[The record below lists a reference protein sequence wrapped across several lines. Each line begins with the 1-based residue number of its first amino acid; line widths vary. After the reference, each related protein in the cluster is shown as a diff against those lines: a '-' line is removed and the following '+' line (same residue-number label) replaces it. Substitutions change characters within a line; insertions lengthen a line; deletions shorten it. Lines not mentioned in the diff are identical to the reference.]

1 MRSMQRFWGTYRN
14 QTARVGRGISGE
26 VVFKFFSLSLA
37 RNDLNLKDAA
47 ELNFSLLILT
57 SKNEL
62 ILRVRSP
69 ADTNFVG
76 KRSARQLQSCS
87 CGLNVPC
94 ARAVFYLEFIS
105 IILILFSVSNH
116 PIGASRVAIH
126 SLAYV
131 IVKTADQKRNWFNFS
146 SIFLLVSC

>member
-1 MRSMQRFWGTYRN
+1 MQRFWGVYRN

-26 VVFKFFSLSLA
+26 VVFKFLSLSLA

-47 ELNFSLLILT
+47 EPNFSLLIST

-62 ILRVRSP
+62 ILRVRSI

-87 CGLNVPC
+87 CGLKVPC

-105 IILILFSVSNH
+105 IILNLFFSLKQTNWGFARCNPFIGLGDSSNSG
-116 PIGASRVAIH
+116 PKAQ
-126 SLAYV
+126 L
-131 IVKTADQKRNWFNFS
+131 VKFF
-146 SIFLLVSC
+146 

>member
-14 QTARVGRGISGE
+14 QTARVGQGISGE

-47 ELNFSLLILT
+47 ELNFSLLIST

-62 ILRVRSP
+62 ILRVRST

-87 CGLNVPC
+87 CGLKVPC

-105 IILILFSVSNH
+105 FILNLFFSLKPPNWGFARGNPFFGLCDSSNSG
-116 PIGASRVAIH
+116 PKA
-126 SLAYV
+126 
-131 IVKTADQKRNWFNFS
+131 Q
-146 SIFLLVSC
+146 LV

>member
-1 MRSMQRFWGTYRN
+1 MQRFWGTYRN
-14 QTARVGRGISGE
+14 ETARVRRGISGE
-26 VVFKFFSLSLA
+26 VVFKFLSLPLA

-47 ELNFSLLILT
+47 TLYFSLLIST

-62 ILRVRSP
+62 IFRVRSP

-87 CGLNVPC
+87 CGLKVPC

-105 IILILFSVSNH
+105 FILNLFFSLKPPNWGFARGNPFFGLCDSSNSG
-116 PIGASRVAIH
+116 PKA
-126 SLAYV
+126 
-131 IVKTADQKRNWFNFS
+131 Q
-146 SIFLLVSC
+146 LV

>member
-1 MRSMQRFWGTYRN
+1 MRSMQRFWGAYRN
-14 QTARVGRGISGE
+14 QAARVGRGISGE

-47 ELNFSLLILT
+47 ELNFSLLIST

-62 ILRVRSP
+62 ILRVRGP

-76 KRSARQLQSCS
+76 KHNARQLQSCS
-87 CGLNVPC
+87 CGLKVPC

-105 IILILFSVSNH
+105 FILNLFFSLKPPNWGFARGNPFFGLCDSSNSG
-116 PIGASRVAIH
+116 PKA
-126 SLAYV
+126 
-131 IVKTADQKRNWFNFS
+131 Q
-146 SIFLLVSC
+146 LV

>member
-87 CGLNVPC
+87 CGLKVPC

-105 IILILFSVSNH
+105 IILKLFFSFKPPNWGFARCNPFFGLCDSSNSG
-116 PIGASRVAIH
+116 PKA
-126 SLAYV
+126 
-131 IVKTADQKRNWFNFS
+131 Q
-146 SIFLLVSC
+146 LV

>member
-1 MRSMQRFWGTYRN
+1 MRSMQRFWGAYRN
-14 QTARVGRGISGE
+14 QAARVGRGISGE

-37 RNDLNLKDAA
+37 RNDLNLKDTA
-47 ELNFSLLILT
+47 ELNFSLLIST

-87 CGLNVPC
+87 CGLEVPC

-105 IILILFSVSNH
+105 IILNLFFSFKPPNWGFTCCNPFFGLCDSSN
-116 PIGASRVAIH
+116 SRPKA
-126 SLAYV
+126 
-131 IVKTADQKRNWFNFS
+131 Q
-146 SIFLLVSC
+146 LV